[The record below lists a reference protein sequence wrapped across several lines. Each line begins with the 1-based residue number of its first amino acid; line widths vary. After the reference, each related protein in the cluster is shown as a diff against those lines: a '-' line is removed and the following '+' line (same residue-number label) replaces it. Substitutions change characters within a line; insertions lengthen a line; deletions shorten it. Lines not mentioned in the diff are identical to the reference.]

1 MIPVVWWET
10 LINEETDSLF
20 KGYCNNS
27 SHGWST
33 YFMIDTA
40 QCLPQI
46 LTTALQ
52 VGNSGS
58 FEKGNLPRIIYL
70 QVQEL
75 SFHARLIP
83 IRILDFPKSIETRSQ
98 KHRNIEIH
106 ERLYWGP
113 YCSKWEVRTKDRFL
127 AHLPPEKGAAN
138 FFFIW
143 GEGRSVSRDWARGV
157 T

>member
-1 MIPVVWWET
+1 
-10 LINEETDSLF
+10 
-20 KGYCNNS
+20 
-27 SHGWST
+27 
-33 YFMIDTA
+33 MIDTA

-83 IRILDFPKSIETRSQ
+83 IRILNFPKSIETRSQ

-113 YCSKWEVRTKDRFL
+113 CCSKWEVRTKDRFL